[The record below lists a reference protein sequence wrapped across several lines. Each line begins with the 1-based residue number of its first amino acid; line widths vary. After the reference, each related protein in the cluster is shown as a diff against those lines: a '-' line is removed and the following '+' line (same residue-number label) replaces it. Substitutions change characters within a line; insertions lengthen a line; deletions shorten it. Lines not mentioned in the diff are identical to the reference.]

1 MARDYLAIPG
11 KNHKIILKLIILIL
25 IRFIFIWFFL
35 LILGTSVP
43 VERIF
48 SGGIDLI
55 TKRRCSLGK
64 ETIQACMCMKNWIK
78 KLQ

>member
-35 LILGTSVP
+35 LILGISIP
-43 VERIF
+43 VKRIF
-48 SGGIDLI
+48 SGSVDLI

>member
-35 LILGTSVP
+35 LILGTSIP

-48 SGGIDLI
+48 SGSVDLI
-55 TKRRCSLGK
+55 IKRHCSLEK

>member
-35 LILGTSVP
+35 LILGTSIP
-43 VERIF
+43 IERIF
-48 SGGIDLI
+48 SGGVDLI
-55 TKRRCSLGK
+55 TKRHCSLGK
-64 ETIQACMCMKNWIK
+64 ETI
-78 KLQ
+78 

>member
-43 VERIF
+43 VKRIF
-48 SGGIDLI
+48 LGSVDLI

-64 ETIQACMCMKNWIK
+64 ETIQACTVCA
-78 KLQ
+78 

>member
-1 MARDYLAIPG
+1 MV
-11 KNHKIILKLIILIL
+11 
-25 IRFIFIWFFL
+25 FL

-48 SGGIDLI
+48 LGGVDLI
-55 TKRRCSLGK
+55 TKRRCSLEK
-64 ETIQACMCMKNWIK
+64 ETIQACMYMKNWIK

>member
-48 SGGIDLI
+48 SGGVDLI

-64 ETIQACMCMKNWIK
+64 ETIQA
-78 KLQ
+78 